1 MPIVKAFDIR
11 FVKPAT
17 GDVTVTIRLG
27 DDETRRI
34 EGAADAA
41 GKCDLELDAEL
52 TIDDGTVV
60 ARTHGVY
67 QFAHAREAAG
77 LSAPGSRF
85 PRPAAGSGS
94 AATDPPAQQRTRA
107 LRRWR

>member
-1 MPIVKAFDIR
+1 M
-11 FVKPAT
+11 KPAT

-67 QFAHAREAAG
+67 QLRTLARPLA
-77 LSAPGSRF
+77 
-85 PRPAAGSGS
+85 
-94 AATDPPAQQRTRA
+94 
-107 LRRWR
+107 